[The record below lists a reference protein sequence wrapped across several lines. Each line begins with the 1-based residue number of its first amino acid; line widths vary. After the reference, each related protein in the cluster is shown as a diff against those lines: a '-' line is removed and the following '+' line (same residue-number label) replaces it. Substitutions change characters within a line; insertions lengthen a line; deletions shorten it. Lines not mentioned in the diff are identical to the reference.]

1 MAENIVQSLFGFTPQ
16 AVQEQMYQTGEDRAM
31 QLARLSAG
39 RGGSPGSVFYGLK
52 SAERAAATPLF
63 GPSPQV
69 QRAGNLQSIIQG
81 VQASGVDLSQPEGLI
96 ELANAVGQ
104 NPEFGG
110 IATSLRQEAAR
121 MTQSQTKFAYDIAAK
136 GAEITE
142 RGARTAE
149 SEARAAESKA
159 RVAKLE
165 FANTQEENLRTE
177 LSNLPANASEEQI
190 LAVYRRYGSAD
201 QQSRAIQAS
210 LDRRARLAEQNRML
224 QPELNNNGVPQGRV
238 DAKGNFFDN
247 SGRKVASKEFVDAE
261 QSHNTALDLLLSLRQ
276 LTEKDINNA
285 FGSFIDYTQSDPAKF
300 VGSRFSPETQK
311 AQYQINNIG
320 VKTIL
325 ENLQKLKGAST
336 DKEMQKV
343 ASTFPGYQARPEV
356 MKQWIDEAIQVTN
369 NFLRRSEKRYGFDT
383 TYEAENRFGTKGP
396 KQPSAAEVPSAP
408 TTSKPA
414 AQTESAQGW
423 KILNVR

>member
-16 AVQEQMYQTGEDRAM
+16 AVQEQMYQAGEDRAM

-39 RGGSPGSVFYGLK
+39 RGGSPAAVFYGLRA
-52 SAERAAATPLF
+52 AERVGAAPIF
-63 GPSPQV
+63 GPSQQV
-69 QRAGNLQSIIQG
+69 QRAGSLQSIIQG

-110 IATSLRQEAAR
+110 IATSLRQEAAK
-121 MTQSQTKFAYDIAAK
+121 MTQAQTKFAYDIAAK

-149 SEARAAESKA
+149 SEAR
-159 RVAKLE
+159 VAKLE
-165 FANTQEENLRTE
+165 FANTQEENLRAE

-210 LDRRARLAEQNRML
+210 LDRRARLADQNRMM

-261 QSHNTALDLLLSLRQ
+261 QSHNTALDLLSTLREV
-276 LTEKDINNA
+276 TEKDINTA

-300 VGSRFSPETQK
+300 VGSRISPETQK
-311 AQYQINNIG
+311 AQYKINQVG

-343 ASTFPGYQARPEV
+343 ASTFPGYQAQPDV
-356 MKQWIDEAIQVTN
+356 MKEWVDEAIRVTN
-369 NFLRRSEKRYGFDT
+369 NFLRRSERRYGFDT
-383 TYEAENRFGTKGP
+383 TYETENRFGTKGP
-396 KQPSAAEVPSAP
+396 KKPSAAEVPTSPTRQMQPVTP
-408 TTSKPA
+408 TTSGLPA
-414 AQTESAQGW
+414 GVTVER
-423 KILNVR
+423 IR

>member
-1 MAENIVQSLFGFTPQ
+1 MAENIVQSLFGFTPE
-16 AVQEQMYQTGEDRAM
+16 AVQQQMYQAGENRAM
-31 QLARLSAG
+31 QLAQMSR
-39 RGGSPGSVFYGLK
+39 SPVAASEFYGLRA
-52 SAERAAATPLF
+52 AERFGAAPLF

-69 QRAGNLQSIIQG
+69 QKASNLQSILQ
-81 VQASGVDLSQPEGLI
+81 QAQSSGADFSTPEGLVQ
-96 ELANAVGQ
+96 LADLFNRDPQFA
-104 NPEFGG
+104 G
-110 IATSLRQEAAR
+110 IATGLRQEAAKL
-121 MTQSQTKFAYDIAAK
+121 TQSQTKFAYDIAAK

-149 SEARAAESKA
+149 SEA

-210 LDRRARLAEQNRML
+210 LDRRARLADQNRMM

-261 QSHNTALDLLLSLRQ
+261 QSHNTALDLLSTLRQ
-276 LTEKDINNA
+276 VTEKDINTA

-300 VGSRFSPETQK
+300 VGSRISPETQK
-311 AQYQINNIG
+311 AQYKINQVG

-343 ASTFPGYQARPEV
+343 ASTFPGYQAQPDV
-356 MKQWIDEAIQVTN
+356 MKEWVDEAIRVTN
-369 NFLRRSEKRYGFDT
+369 NFLRRSERRYGFDT
-383 TYEAENRFGTKGP
+383 TYETENRFGTKGP
-396 KQPSAAEVPSAP
+396 KKPSAAEVPSAP
-408 TTSKPA
+408 TTSMPA
-414 AQTESAQGW
+414 AQTEGAQGW